1 VKSRWPLSFQQKL
14 TAVTMLASAMA
25 LVLTFATLLPLRRA
39 ELVADEKTNLESL
52 AQVVGDSSKA
62 ALSFRD
68 ERVGREALAS
78 LAIKPTV
85 VAAAIYTADGR
96 QWLLYRGPGRKAPAL
111 PSQPG
116 RAGFHIVDGTATVFH
131 PVTMDGESL
140 GTIYL
145 EADISELAARGRS
158 YALTLL
164 LIMVV
169 CAAASFGLAAK
180 LQGAL
185 SRPIGSLVGA
195 ARRVSEERDYSLR
208 VAPSGARELQDLA
221 VAFNGM
227 LARIEEQDAAL
238 RAARDGLEERVR
250 ERVADVQREVTE
262 RRHTQKALQ
271 ESERR
276 YRSIVETT
284 NEWIWSIDADGTSQY
299 NNPAVE
305 QILGWTPEEL
315 HGRNLWA
322 LVHDEDRGGAKEVV
336 RGAKTSATGWN
347 GIVLRVRHKNGSY
360 RCLQSNGVSV
370 LDEQGRIRAFQGSN
384 RDITD
389 ARLLE
394 EQLRQSQKME
404 AVGRLAGGVAHDF
417 NNLLAV
423 IIGYAEIVRRKDP
436 EGPHAAKIGEIEK
449 AAQRAAGLTR
459 QLLAFS
465 RKQVLT
471 PKVLDLG
478 VILTDLGR
486 MLPRLLEESVLL
498 TLSTKPGL
506 HSIKADPV
514 QIEQVVM
521 NLAVNARDAMPKGGE
536 LTLSTQNVC
545 VDAANRQQYGGVP
558 PGSYVSLSVRDTGCG
573 MEAEV
578 LSHIFEPFFTTK
590 GSGQGTGLGLATV
603 YGIVKQTGGHITVD
617 SSPGAGSTFTIFLPS
632 VRDAV
637 APSATA
643 AIAPPRGDAT
653 VLLVEDEASLR
664 ALTREV
670 LEGGGYRVLEAED
683 GLAALDVARAY
694 AGPIHLVISDVV
706 MPRMG
711 GRELSERLALE
722 RPTAM
727 VLFVSGYTADT
738 IARQGVLEEGVRLL
752 HKPFTPDALLIKVND
767 VLRASPTRAVEREE
781 FVAV

>member
-25 LVLTFATLLPLRRA
+25 LVLTFATLLPVRRA
-39 ELVADEKTNLESL
+39 ELVEDERTNLESL
-52 AQVVGDSSKA
+52 AQVIGDSSKA

-78 LAIKPTV
+78 LAVKPTV
-85 VAAAIYTADGR
+85 VAAAVYTADGH
-96 QWLLYRGPGRKAPAL
+96 QWLVYRGRGRTETEL

-116 RAGFHIVDGTATVFH
+116 TAGFQVVDTTATVFH
-131 PVTMDGESL
+131 PVTMDGEAL

-145 EADISELAARGRS
+145 QADISQLAARGRS
-158 YALTLL
+158 YAWTLMF
-164 LIMVV
+164 IMVV

-185 SRPIGSLVGA
+185 SRPIGGLVGA

-221 VAFNGM
+221 LAFNGM
-227 LARIEEQDAAL
+227 LARIEEQDGAL

-250 ERVADVQREVTE
+250 QRVADVQREVTE
-262 RRHTQKALQ
+262 RRQTQKALQ

-284 NEWIWSIDADGTSQY
+284 NEWIWSIDIDGTGLY

-305 QILGWTPEEL
+305 HILGWTPEEL
-315 HGRNLWA
+315 RGRNLCA
-322 LVHDEDRGGAKEVV
+322 LIHEEDRPGAMEVL
-336 RGAKTSATGWN
+336 RGCTTSGRGWN
-347 GIVLRVRHKNGSY
+347 GLLIRFRHKNGSY
-360 RCLQSNGVSV
+360 RWLQSNGVPV
-370 LDEQGRIRAFQGSN
+370 LDEHGRVRGFQGSD
-384 RDITD
+384 RDMTD

-436 EGPHAAKIGEIEK
+436 QGPHAAKIGEIEK

-486 MLPRLLEESVLL
+486 MLPRLLEENVRLIL
-498 TLSTKPGL
+498 RTMPGL
-506 HSIKADPV
+506 DSIKADPV

-521 NLAVNARDAMPKGGE
+521 NLAVNARDAMPNGGE
-536 LTLSTQNVC
+536 LTLSTENVR
-545 VDAANRQQYGGVP
+545 VHAGNRQQFGGVP
-558 PGSYVSLSVRDTGCG
+558 VGAYVSLSVRDTGCG
-573 MEAEV
+573 MDADV

-590 GSGQGTGLGLATV
+590 ESGRGTGLGLATV

-617 SSPGAGSTFTIFLPS
+617 SAPGAGSTFNVFLPS
-632 VRDAV
+632 VSE
-637 APSATA
+637 SATA
-643 AIAPPRGDAT
+643 SASAAAAPPRGNAT
-653 VLLVEDEASLR
+653 VLLVEDEPSLR

-670 LEGGGYRVLEAED
+670 LEDGGYRVLEAQD
-683 GLAALDVARAY
+683 GAVALEVARAH
-694 AGPIHLVISDVV
+694 AGVIDLVISDVV

-722 RPTAM
+722 RPRTA

-752 HKPFTPDALLIKVND
+752 HKPFTPDALLLKVSE
-767 VLRASPTRAVEREE
+767 VLRTSSTRPVEREE
-781 FVAV
+781 LVTA